1 MTGRQKIEA
10 ALSKEGAPEIAAVI
24 PYEDIYIRDHWSQLT
39 AYAWWYAFSPQV
51 GQQMAWRREVFPAIG
66 QDWMTL
72 PACPSRAQ
80 REERTIHARGEGVF
94 LANARTGEEIPLR
107 EPAVGGWESF
117 ERGGYSGHVERLA
130 DTPEAVDDLIPI
142 REIFDADRFREEGR
156 DDLARALLA
165 EFGHLYPVSYAAAP
179 LWRCYRLWGFE
190 GMMAMVAEQP
200 ELVKHAC
207 ERFLHNELVAVQEA
221 AALGAAGIWIEDCL
235 TDLIGPRAFQVLNLP
250 YVRMLVE
257 TIGGLGMHSIY
268 YFCGSPAGKLDLLL
282 EAGADALSLEESKKG
297 FTIDIAE
304 VAESVRGRCALL
316 GNLDAIRLLPEGS
329 EQELRAEIARQAA
342 AGRRNGGRFVMSLG
356 SPVTPG
362 TSPERVR
369 RYCAMVQSPRPTPR
383 PGRSS

>member
-39 AYAWWYAFSPQV
+39 AYPWWYAFSPQV
-51 GQQMAWRREVFPAIG
+51 EQQMAWRREVFPAIG

-142 REIFDADRFREEGR
+142 REPFDADRFREEGR

-165 EFGHLYPVSYAAAP
+165 EFGHLYPASYAAAP

-200 ELVKHAC
+200 DLVKHAC

-235 TDLIGPRAFQVLNLP
+235 TDLIGPRAFAEFNVP
-250 YVRMLVE
+250 LVAE
-257 TIGGLGMHSIY
+257 LAVAIHSLGMHSIY
-268 YFCGSPAGKLDLLL
+268 YFCGDPKGKLDLLL

-297 FTIDIAE
+297 FTIDITEIAD
-304 VAESVRGRCALL
+304 AVRGRCALL
-316 GNLDAIRLLPEGS
+316 GNMDAIGLLPEGS
-329 EQELRAEIARQAA
+329 EEDLRAEIARQAT
-342 AGRRNGGRFVMSLG
+342 AGRANGSRFVMSLG

-362 TSPERVR
+362 TSVERVKL
-369 RYCAMVQSPRPTPR
+369 YCEMARDATRTVLND
-383 PGRSS
+383 